1 MPFLEETVSQGS
13 FFNFYVSVFSLTLS
27 THVLGAWRLE
37 YDASVAHAF
46 LCTVRGSAKA
56 MQEGAKGVDR
66 RCRQAAAFLSDMPS
80 TIENFA
86 SVSSLPFYKE
96 SKEADNQIDQ
106 KRGMLMDMFFRD
118 PAVSDARSVMDAFLQ
133 LKPIHFR
140 GAMHGYSL
148 VVSRVSSYHELCSH
162 VVQKYRERV
171 YGNHT

>member
-1 MPFLEETVSQGS
+1 
-13 FFNFYVSVFSLTLS
+13 
-27 THVLGAWRLE
+27 
-37 YDASVAHAF
+37 
-46 LCTVRGSAKA
+46 

-148 VVSRVSSYHELCSH
+148 VVSRVSSYHELCSRACSFPPFYDDEE
-162 VVQKYRERV
+162 QALENAKLSALAWLRM
-171 YGNHT
+171 GTL